1 MDFTQVS
8 DKAVGIVQGNELVLL
23 VAIVGLALTICCNW
37 FFGRSKVKELKASAS
52 DMADSIKDKASDI
65 ESKDVEIKDLLSRNE
80 ILQGK
85 LDVTRDS
92 LIEEVTINDDMRGA
106 VDKLNLA
113 IIAYLNAHP
122 GVEDPDDTEIAEY
135 HD

>member
-1 MDFTQVS
+1 MS
-8 DKAVGIVQGNELVLL
+8 
-23 VAIVGLALTICCNW
+23 
-37 FFGRSKVKELKASAS
+37 
-52 DMADSIKDKASDI
+52 
-65 ESKDVEIKDLLSRNE
+65 NE